1 MSEVKGVNSWD
12 GSVQTYKYV
21 QKHGYEF
28 DQHTQF
34 NDSRY
39 TMYIS
44 VSKQGPFT
52 GTYGDYRLFFCE
64 WVKFFVLIE
73 QTLIRSDLNKG
84 YQQMIKA
91 NRKIL
96 SNE

>member
-1 MSEVKGVNSWD
+1 MDSCRLLN
-12 GSVQTYKYV
+12 TFFL
-21 QKHGYEF
+21 QKQGYEF

-52 GTYGDYRLFFCE
+52 GTYGDYRLFFSE

-73 QTLIRSDLNKG
+73 QTLIRSDLNIG

>member
-1 MSEVKGVNSWD
+1 MNSTSILSTTIVD
-12 GSVQTYKYV
+12 IQCTLVFQ
-21 QKHGYEF
+21 
-28 DQHTQF
+28 
-34 NDSRY
+34 N
-39 TMYIS
+39 
-44 VSKQGPFT
+44 GPFT